1 MYKIASGI
9 IIHGF
14 RQNSLRRKENRIMK
28 KNMIKN
34 VLAVSVVA
42 AMAISFAACSETA
55 ETSAETEAEETV
67 VETTVEE
74 TVAETTAEETV
85 AETTAEETVAETA
98 PAIELDG
105 EIDEDLIGSWTME
118 EEGTVVTYTFND
130 DNTGVV
136 AMSSGEDSV
145 EFEIAYSADGE
156 TLTVVMVDMGTEEDT
171 ATYTIDGDTLSLLTE
186 GEQTMDLTRVA

>member
-1 MYKIASGI
+1 
-9 IIHGF
+9 
-14 RQNSLRRKENRIMK
+14 MK
-28 KNMIKN
+28 KNIMKN

-42 AMAISFAACSETA
+42 AMAISFAACSETT

-85 AETTAEETVAETA
+85 AETEAAETEETVEVV
-98 PAIELDG
+98 IELDN

-118 EEGTVVTYTFND
+118 EDGTVITYTFND

-136 AMSSGEDSV
+136 DMAVGEDSV
-145 EFEIAYSADGE
+145 QFDIAYSADGE
-156 TLTVVMVDMGTEEDT
+156 TLTVVMVEMPDSEDT
-171 ATYTIDGDTLSLLTE
+171 AEYTIDGDTLTLLTE
-186 GEQTMDLTRVA
+186 GDQNMELTREA

>member
-1 MYKIASGI
+1 
-9 IIHGF
+9 
-14 RQNSLRRKENRIMK
+14 MK

-42 AMAISFAACSETA
+42 AMAISCAACSETT
-55 ETSAETEAEETV
+55 ETSAETEGTV
-67 VETTVEE
+67 V
-74 TVAETTAEETV
+74 
-85 AETTAEETVAETA
+85 ETA

-118 EEGTVVTYTFND
+118 EDGSVITYTFND

-136 AMSSGEDSV
+136 EMNVEEESV

-156 TLTVVMVDMGTEEDT
+156 TLTVVMVEMPDSEDT
-171 ATYTIDGDTLSLLTE
+171 AEYTIDGDTLTLVTE
-186 GEQTMDLTRVA
+186 GDQNMELTREA

>member
-1 MYKIASGI
+1 
-9 IIHGF
+9 
-14 RQNSLRRKENRIMK
+14 MK

-42 AMAISFAACSETA
+42 AMAISCAACSETT
-55 ETSAETEAEETV
+55 ETSAETEETEETV

-136 AMSSGEDSV
+136 AMSAGEDSV

-156 TLTVVMVDMGTEEDT
+156 TLTVVMIDMGTEEDT
-171 ATYTIDGDTLSLLTE
+171 ATYTIDGDTLTLITE
-186 GEQTMDLTRVA
+186 GDQNMELTREA

>member
-1 MYKIASGI
+1 
-9 IIHGF
+9 
-14 RQNSLRRKENRIMK
+14 MK

-42 AMAISFAACSETA
+42 AMAISCAACSETT
-55 ETSAETEAEETV
+55 ETSAETEETV

-85 AETTAEETVAETA
+85 AETVAETEAA
-98 PAIELDG
+98 PETEPVIELDG

-136 AMSSGEDSV
+136 AMSDGEDSI

-156 TLTVVMVDMGTEEDT
+156 TLTVVMIDMGTEEDT
-171 ATYTIDGDTLSLLTE
+171 AEYTIDGDTLSLLTE